1 MEVIGIGVGK
11 SEFTGIS
18 LVSVSAKIWLSLTKD
33 FIQFFQTYLITDTL
47 LIKLLEA
54 LNLREFKPIDGMLS
68 HHARRIYLVIFFC
81 FLIENN

>member
-54 LNLREFKPIDGMLS
+54 LNASPSM
-68 HHARRIYLVIFFC
+68 AC
-81 FLIENN
+81 CLIMHEGFS